1 MLLIE
6 NIRKIY
12 NFELRWIFGIL
23 LEKVTFMD
31 SISKDFSFQDPNVE
45 ELALE
50 LLEHTCVI
58 GN

>member
-1 MLLIE
+1 MNFLHSA
-6 NIRKIY
+6 RKS
-12 NFELRWIFGIL
+12 NFYG
-23 LEKVTFMD
+23 